1 MPDTSNSKTTTT
13 ANQKAYELKPLRL
26 ADAAELRRL
35 GIYTGTLKEVSDQI
49 RTLLSRNDKGV
60 FMLSGGTAEKS
71 VSGLVSLLPDAFRPE
86 VGRLTI
92 LNSSWEIFPE
102 LLAEVCRIA
111 FTEQK
116 FLRLEALVPET
127 PAMQL
132 RAYRQMGFRTDNI
145 ITDDISRLR
154 QATGFHQLS
163 LAKTNNRQPAVGMVP
178 YKYGI
183 MSVKGT
189 ETEIEAI
196 DFQIFGE
203 SVTDSYIEDV
213 FRMWGLL
220 TEDDK
225 LLAEDTCLK
234 LIRNDNLPAMV
245 GKAVKELD
253 EYFSGLRQE
262 FDLTV
267 NLDQGSAFQQAVWAA
282 LQTIPYGTTETY
294 LDIAVKLTY
303 GDRKRAH
310 TLSRAV
316 GGACGANPV
325 AIVVPCHRVIGH
337 DGRLTGFSGGMKNKE
352 YLLQHELF
360 GGV

>member
-1 MPDTSNSKTTTT
+1 MPEPSNSKTTTA
-13 ANQKAYELKPLRL
+13 ANQQAFELKPLRL

-49 RTLLSRNDKGV
+49 RILLNRNEKGG
-60 FMLSGGTAEKS
+60 FLISGGTADLP

-92 LNSSWEIFPE
+92 LGSNLIILPQ
-102 LLAEVCRIA
+102 LLAKVSRIA

-116 FLRLEALVPET
+116 FLRLEALVPES
-127 PAMQL
+127 PELQL
-132 RAYRQMGFRTDNI
+132 RAYRQAGFRTDSI

-154 QATGFHQLS
+154 QETGFHQLS
-163 LAKTNNRQPAVGMVP
+163 LAKTSNRHPAVGLVP

-189 ETEIEAI
+189 ETEIEAV

-220 TEDDK
+220 DEDDK
-225 LLAEDTCLK
+225 LLVADTCLK
-234 LIRNDNLPAMV
+234 LIRNDNLPVMV

-294 LDIAVKLTY
+294 LDIAMKLTY

-337 DGRLTGFSGGMKNKE
+337 DGRLTGFSGGVKNKE
-352 YLLQHELF
+352 FLLHHELF
-360 GGV
+360 GSI